1 MYKVNIVDKISF
13 ILVIVG
19 ALNWGLIGIFNLNLV
34 KLISFSSGAL
44 ERIIYILVFA
54 SSINLILMLVKSKFR
69 INNSRLN
76 NQVND

>member
-1 MYKVNIVDKISF
+1 MYKVNIVDKITF

-34 KLISFSSGAL
+34 QVISFGSDAI

-54 SSINLILMLVKSKFR
+54 SSINLILMLLKSKFR
-69 INNSRLN
+69 INNSRIN
-76 NQVND
+76 NQIND